1 MYILWVHHHQY
12 YDRTQVNQTVIQRE
26 EEEGRRRKKKEEK
39 KKKKKKKKEEER
51 GSRETKSKWME
62 SHHVEKGNASQHVPY
77 VLCHFVLR
85 NVEIQWSEYHYI

>member
-26 EEEGRRRKKKEEK
+26 EGRRR
-39 KKKKKKKKEEER
+39 KKKKEEER

-62 SHHVEKGNASQHVPY
+62 SHHAENGESSQHVPY